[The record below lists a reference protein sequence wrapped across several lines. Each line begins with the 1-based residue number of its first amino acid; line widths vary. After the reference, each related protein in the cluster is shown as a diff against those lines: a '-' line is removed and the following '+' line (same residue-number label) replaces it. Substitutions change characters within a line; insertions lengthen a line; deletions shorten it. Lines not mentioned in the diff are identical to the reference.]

1 MNVVNIYRFIMAE
14 GSVYF
19 GAVGGTYAAGVL
31 YENFGY
37 QVHVTYLCYTLITI
51 SQFVFF
57 FSCFLNTLGL
67 LYALVFM
74 PNLKLNN
81 NEAEVEK

>member
-1 MNVVNIYRFIMAE
+1 MFYRFIIAE

-19 GAVGGTYAAGVL
+19 GAVAGTYAAGVL

-37 QVHVTYLCYTLITI
+37 QVHSTHRCPSLFLS

-57 FSCFLNTLGL
+57 FCCVLNSLGL

-81 NEAEVEK
+81 KEAEVEK

>member
-1 MNVVNIYRFIMAE
+1 MAE

-19 GAVGGTYAAGVL
+19 GAVAGTYAAGVL

-37 QVHVTYLCYTLITI
+37 QVISAHPCHPLINI

-57 FSCFLNTLGL
+57 FSCVLNTLGL

-81 NEAEVEK
+81 NKEAEVEK